1 MKETDI
7 TLLQFIRQNAQMGTV
22 TLSKLKD
29 MLSDGIVKTIIGNQL
44 DEYNEVFE
52 GAGKM
57 LDEAGEE
64 AKNVN
69 GFMQTM
75 AETMI
80 DMQAI
85 ADKSS
90 SHIAEMVLLGSTR
103 GVIKILR
110 HLREQK
116 DASIAVSGLAYKL
129 LYIEQTNIEQMK
141 RFL

>member
-90 SHIAEMVLLGSTR
+90 SHIAERVLLGSTR

>member
-64 AKNVN
+64 AKIVN